1 VDFPGVNAHNS
12 FAFRVVRGG
21 DLIGVRPKACRD
33 CGAWPSMIG
42 FGKTTTR
49 TMTSSATRKN
59 ELSGLGAYLD
69 RIRRRVDEAL
79 TTYLPEVDANPSA
92 ACPARLAMAMRH
104 SVLGGGKRLRPVLC
118 VMAVEACGGAL
129 EAALPAACALEM
141 VHTYSLIHDDLPAMD
156 DDDLRRGRPTCHKA
170 FDEATA
176 ILAGDAL
183 LTLAFEVVAREV
195 RPGQAALR
203 CVRILAEA
211 AGPSGMVA
219 GQMADLQ
226 AEGRT
231 EAEGHAADATLAAL
245 EAIHRRKTGA
255 LLRAPLTM
263 GAAIAEASEPR
274 AEALD
279 RYGRAVGLAF
289 QIVDDLL
296 DVQGDESKL
305 GKRVGKDSELGK
317 WTYPRFLGVDGSR
330 RRARQLA
337 EEAVAA
343 LEPFG
348 PRGDLLCGLALALLE
363 RDR

>member
-1 VDFPGVNAHNS
+1 LED
-12 FAFRVVRGG
+12 
-21 DLIGVRPKACRD
+21 
-33 CGAWPSMIG
+33 
-42 FGKTTTR
+42 
-49 TMTSSATRKN
+49 
-59 ELSGLGAYLD
+59 YLD
-69 RIRRRVDEAL
+69 RARRRVDEAL
-79 TTYLPEVDANPSA
+79 TRYLPEAQSDSSS
-92 ACPARLAMAMRH
+92 ACPPRLAMAMRH

-118 VMAVEACGGAL
+118 LMAAEACGGDPAM
-129 EAALPAACALEM
+129 AIPAACALEM

-176 ILAGDAL
+176 ILAGDGL
-183 LTLAFEVVAREV
+183 LTLAFEVLAREV
-195 RPGQAALR
+195 QPPPAALR

-231 EAEGHAADATLAAL
+231 AAEFRPAEGTLAEL

-255 LLRAPLTM
+255 LLRAPLRM
-263 GAAIAEASEPR
+263 GAAIAEAPEPC

-279 RYGRAVGLAF
+279 RYGKAVGLAF

-296 DVQGDESKL
+296 DVQGDEAKL
-305 GKRVGKDSELGK
+305 GKRVGKDSGLGK

-337 EEAVAA
+337 EEAIAA
-343 LEPFG
+343 LELFG
-348 PRGDLLCGLALALLE
+348 PRGDRLRGLALALLE